1 MDLIFSSIEILAR
14 WDVLLAL
21 LAGSIGGVL
30 IGAIPGVGPAVAIAI
45 LLPATFSMDPIVG
58 LTVLLGIYGSSMY
71 GGSIPAILINTP
83 GTAVN
88 ALTTYDG
95 YPMTTRGEARRALSL
110 AYSASFFGGIFS
122 VVCLILF
129 APILAKIAPMFGSRE
144 IFLAAL
150 LGLILVVVAHRG
162 QALIAA
168 ALACFGIFLNT
179 VGLEPV
185 KYTKRF
191 TFDQSWLSGG
201 VNLIVVVLGLFALS
215 QAFYLLTGEDEKV
228 RMTKLRGGLFQ
239 GLREL
244 ARHPRV
250 AGVSGTFGVL
260 MGMIPGVGEFTAQFL
275 SYTYA
280 QKTSKRPQDFGHGSS
295 EGLIAAETANNA
307 VPAAA
312 MVPLLALGIPGEA
325 LTAMMLSV
333 FYVHNVVPGPQ
344 LFQND
349 MDFVVALY
357 LALLLLN
364 ILVLVFLLFATNQ
377 LIKVVKIPNR
387 FLGAAILVLSFVGVY
402 SLRNSFTDCLI
413 AACFGIFGFVL
424 KRLSIPAVPII
435 LGMVLGGI
443 MEVKLRAGMARVK
456 SFPDFFIDGRGDT
469 NSIRPIAVILF
480 IMIIGVLLIHFRRV
494 WLDRKELKEAKWS
507 TKHASTNFGMH
518 LSRRKDYLLRER
530 GRKVRGKHLT
540 YNPRSTGKR

>member
-1 MDLIFSSIEILAR
+1 MDLILDFFAQMHSSAGILMR
-14 WDVLLAL
+14 WDVVLAL
-21 LAGSIGGVL
+21 LVGSVGGVL

-122 VVCLILF
+122 VICLIFF
-129 APILAKIAPMFGSRE
+129 APVLAKVAPMFGSRE

-150 LGLILVVVAHRG
+150 LGIILVVTAHRKHT
-162 QALIAA
+162 LIAA
-168 ALACFGIFLNT
+168 AMACFGIWLNT
-179 VGLEPV
+179 IGLHPAS
-185 KYTKRF
+185 YSKRY

-215 QAFYLLTGEDEKV
+215 QAFILLHGDDEKI
-228 RMTKLRGGLFQ
+228 RLTKMKGSFFQ
-239 GLREL
+239 GFREL
-244 ARHPRV
+244 ARHPRI
-250 AGVSGTFGVL
+250 AGASASFGVI
-260 MGMIPGVGEFTAQFL
+260 MGMIPGVGEFTAQFM

-280 QKTSKRPQDFGHGSS
+280 AKTSKRPEDFGHGSS

-333 FYVHNVVPGPQ
+333 FYVHNVIPGPQ

-357 LALLLLN
+357 IALLVLN
-364 ILVLVFLLFATNQ
+364 VLVVIFLLIATNH
-377 LIKVVKIPNR
+377 LIKVVKIPNK
-387 FLGAAILVLSFVGVY
+387 FLGVCILTLSFVGVY
-402 SLRNSFTDCLI
+402 SLRNSVTDCVL
-413 AACFGIFGFVL
+413 AAGFGVLGFVL
-424 KRLSIPAVPII
+424 KRLNLPIVPII

-443 MEVKLRAGMARVK
+443 MEVKLRSAMARVK
-456 SFPDFFIDGRGDT
+456 TPYDFID
-469 NSIRPIAVILF
+469 RPIAMILF
-480 IMIIGVLLIHFRRV
+480 LMILFVLALHLRRV
-494 WLDRKELKEAKWS
+494 MLDRKERKANEWS
-507 TKHASTNFGMH
+507 TSHASISFETN
-518 LSRRKDYLLRER
+518 LSRRKDFLLTERGKKVRER
-530 GRKVRGKHLT
+530 
-540 YNPRSTGKR
+540 RSTFSRRSTDKR

>member
-1 MDLIFSSIEILAR
+1 MDLLLSSLDILAR
-14 WDVLLAL
+14 WDVVLAL
-21 LAGSIGGVL
+21 LVGSIGGVL

-95 YPMTTRGEARRALSL
+95 YPMTARGEPRRALSL

-122 VVCLILF
+122 VICLILF
-129 APILAKIAPMFGSRE
+129 APVLAMVAPMFGSRE

-150 LGLILVVVAHRG
+150 LGIILVVVAHRG
-162 QALIAA
+162 QSLIAG
-168 ALACFGIFLNT
+168 ALAAFGIFIQT
-179 VGLEPV
+179 IGLEPV
-185 KYTKRF
+185 KYTQRYTYDTQF
-191 TFDQSWLSGG
+191 LSGG
-201 VNLIVVVLGLFALS
+201 IDLIVVVLGLFALS
-215 QAFYLLTGEDEKV
+215 QAFVLLTSEDEKI
-228 RMTKLRGGLFQ
+228 RTTRLRGGMFQ

-244 ARHPRV
+244 ARHPRI
-250 AGVSGTFGVL
+250 AGVSASFGVL
-260 MGMIPGVGEFTAQFL
+260 MGMIPGVGEFTAQFM

-280 QKTSKRPQDFGHGSS
+280 QKTSKRPEDFGHGSS

-333 FYVHNVVPGPQ
+333 FYVHNVVPGPG
-344 LFQND
+344 LFQNQ

-357 LALLLLN
+357 LALLILN
-364 ILVLVFLLFATNQ
+364 VLVLCFLLFATRPLVQ
-377 LIKVVKIPNR
+377 LVKIPNR
-387 FLGAAILVLSFVGVY
+387 FLGVAILTLSFVGVY
-402 SLRNSFTDCLI
+402 SLRNSATDCLM
-413 AACFGIFGFVL
+413 AAGFGLLGYVL
-424 KRLSIPAVPII
+424 KRLSLPAVPII

-443 MEVKLRAGMARVK
+443 MEVKLRAAMARVK
-456 SFPDFFIDGRGDT
+456 TPFDFID
-469 NSIRPIAVILF
+469 RPVAFILF
-480 IMIIGVLLIHFRRV
+480 TLIVIVLIGHILRVLR
-494 WLDRKELKEAKWS
+494 DRKDLKEAEWQI
-507 TKHASTNFGMH
+507 KHASTRFGGH
-518 LSRRKDYLLRER
+518 LSRRRNSLLRAR
-530 GRKVRGKHLT
+530 GRTVRARHF
-540 YNPRSTGKR
+540 PSRRP